1 MDKVAFFSYA
11 NYDIG
16 QFITFWKRFRQNIFL
31 FLDCYRYLFI
41 SRQFLIPNLE
51 AAFYLEISGNEW
63 KAALNQH
70 SRETNGKLFFLINY
84 SCQAIQ
90 RLTFYFP
97 VWRHNDQNK

>member
-1 MDKVAFFSYA
+1 MDEVAFFSYA

-16 QFITFWKRFRQNIFL
+16 QFITFWKRFKQNIFL

-70 SRETNGKLFFLINY
+70 SRETNEKLFFDKLQLPSY
-84 SCQAIQ
+84 SKTYILFSG
-90 RLTFYFP
+90 LTS
-97 VWRHNDQNK
+97 

>member
-1 MDKVAFFSYA
+1 MDEVAFFSYA

-16 QFITFWKRFRQNIFL
+16 QFITFWKRFKQNIFL

-51 AAFYLEISGNEW
+51 AAFCLEISGNEW

-70 SRETNGKLFFLINY
+70 SRETNEKLFFDKLQLPSY
-84 SCQAIQ
+84 SKTYILFSG
-90 RLTFYFP
+90 LTS
-97 VWRHNDQNK
+97 

>member
-1 MDKVAFFSYA
+1 MDEVAFFSYA

-51 AAFYLEISGNEW
+51 AAFCLEISGNEW

-70 SRETNGKLFFLINY
+70 SRETNEKLFFDKLQLPSY
-84 SCQAIQ
+84 SKTYILFSG
-90 RLTFYFP
+90 LTS
-97 VWRHNDQNK
+97 